1 MNHSTHVFPAIPTQ
15 LTGQALVSHAGLSVL
30 TSFLN
35 ALDFRQ
41 LCEDGFSQF
50 VPTTATHRPGKILGA
65 LTLSLVAGGEQA
77 SDIDQLRAAP
87 DMFGSVASDATV
99 SRFMNRI
106 KEQPEAFEHGFA
118 TMTRHLRTKVWAA
131 AGPRNPA
138 RLATPANPLI
148 IDIDA
153 SLVHV
158 HSEKESSAGTYKGGY
173 GFSPMIAMAD
183 YGKTNGTGE
192 VLAVHLR
199 PGNRGANCAK
209 SHIEVLNQALA
220 QLPDD
225 FYDEHG
231 KLTGKK
237 ILVRTDSA
245 GSSREFLHYLD
256 SLGIQFSTSYS
267 LPVIKE
273 RFVRWIDEKKYWEP
287 ALDADGDLR
296 DDAWVIDA
304 SKVLELKDYPAG
316 TRIYLR
322 AEPLHPGAKANLFDT
337 DGNRVTAFL
346 TNAPRFNV
354 AFLDARHRARGRCEN
369 RIKTLKSA
377 GLGKLP
383 YWSFAANQAWANL
396 AMFAL
401 NLVSWLQLAV
411 LPGGHEASVW
421 DVKRWRYRLFSMA
434 GKVVS
439 GGRQRRLLIPEKAPE
454 ARLLCRLIEGIGVL
468 FQRWRHGELAV

>member
-1 MNHSTHVFPAIPTQ
+1 MNHSTHVSPALPTQ
-15 LTGQALVSHAGLSVL
+15 LTGQALVPRAGLSVL
-30 TSFLN
+30 TNFLN
-35 ALDFRQ
+35 AVDFRR
-41 LCEDGFSQF
+41 LCENRFSQF
-50 VPTTATHRPGKILGA
+50 VPATATHRPGKILGNLA
-65 LTLSLVAGGEQA
+65 LSLAAGGQQA
-77 SDIDQLRAAP
+77 TDIDQLRAAP
-87 DMFGSVASDATV
+87 ELFGPVASDATI
-99 SRFMNRI
+99 SRFMRRI
-106 KEQPEAFEHGFA
+106 KEQPEAFAYGFA
-118 TMTRHLRTKVWAA
+118 TMTRSLRSKVWAA

-138 RLATPANPLI
+138 RLATPANPLV

-158 HSEKESSAGTYKGGY
+158 HSDKENSAGTYKGGY

-199 PGNRGANCAK
+199 PGNRGANSAA
-209 SHIEVLNQALA
+209 SHIEVLSQALA

-231 KLTGKK
+231 NLYGEK

-245 GSSREFLHYLD
+245 GSSREFLHHLD

-273 RFVRWIDEKKYWEP
+273 RFIRWIDEKKYWEP
-287 ALDADGDLR
+287 ALTADGDQR

-304 SKVLELKDYPAG
+304 SKVIELKDYPPG
-316 TRIYLR
+316 TRIHLR
-322 AEPLHPGAKANLFDT
+322 AEPLHPGAKATLFDT

-346 TNAPRFNV
+346 TNSPRFNV

-369 RIKTLKSA
+369 RVKTLKSA
-377 GLGKLP
+377 GLEKLP
-383 YWSFAANQAWANL
+383 YWSFVANQVWADL

-411 LPGGHEASVW
+411 LPGGHDASVW

-439 GGRQRRLLIPEKAPE
+439 GGPQRRLLIPESAPE
-454 ARLLCRLIEGIGVL
+454 AQLLCQLNEGIGTL
-468 FQRWRHGELAV
+468 FQRWRHSELAA

>member
-1 MNHSTHVFPAIPTQ
+1 MNHSTHVFPALSTQ
-15 LTGQALVSHAGLSVL
+15 LTGQSLVSHTGLSVL

-35 ALDFRQ
+35 ALDFRS
-41 LCEDGFSQF
+41 LCEDRFSQF
-50 VPTTATHRPGKILGA
+50 VPATATDRPGKILGA
-65 LTLSLVAGGEQA
+65 LALSLAAGGEQA
-77 SDIDQLRAAP
+77 TDIDQLRTAP
-87 DMFGSVASDATV
+87 ELFGSVASDATV
-99 SRFMNRI
+99 SRFMGRI
-106 KEQPEAFEHGFA
+106 KEQPEAFSYGFA
-118 TMTRHLRTKVWAA
+118 TMTRRLRSKVWNA

-138 RLATPANPLI
+138 RLATAANPLI

-183 YGKTNGTGE
+183 YGKAHGTGE
-192 VLAVHLR
+192 VLAVQLR
-199 PGNRGANCAK
+199 PGNRGANSAT
-209 SHIEVLNQALA
+209 SHIEVLGQALA

-231 KLTGKK
+231 NLRGEK

-245 GSSREFLHYLD
+245 GSSREFLHHLH
-256 SLGIQFSTSYS
+256 SLGLQFSTSYS
-267 LPVIKE
+267 LPVLKE
-273 RFVRWIDEKKYWEP
+273 RFIRWIDQKKYWEP
-287 ALDADGDLR
+287 ALDANGDQR
-296 DDAWVIDA
+296 DDAWVVDA
-304 SKVLELKDYPAG
+304 TNVLELRQYPPG

-369 RIKTLKSA
+369 RIKTLKNA

-383 YWSFAANQAWANL
+383 YWSFAANQAWADL
-396 AMFAL
+396 AMFAV
-401 NLVSWLQLAV
+401 NLVSWLQLAA
-411 LPGGHEASVW
+411 LPGGHEAGCW
-421 DVKRWRYRLFSMA
+421 DLKRWRYRLFSMA
-434 GKVVS
+434 GKVVT
-439 GGRQRRLLIPEKAPE
+439 GGRQRRLLIAEKAPE
-454 ARLLCRLIEGIGVL
+454 AQLLCQLQKGIGES
-468 FQRWRHGELAV
+468 FQRWRHGELAA

>member
-1 MNHSTHVFPAIPTQ
+1 MNHSTRVFPALPTQ
-15 LTGQALVSHAGLSVL
+15 LTSQTLVSHAGLSVL
-30 TSFLN
+30 TNFLN
-35 ALDFRQ
+35 ALDFRR
-41 LCEDGFSQF
+41 LCEDRLSQF
-50 VPTTATHRPGKILGA
+50 VPATATHRPGKILGA
-65 LTLSLVAGGEQA
+65 LALSLAAGGQQA
-77 SDIDQLRAAP
+77 ADTDQLRVAP
-87 DMFGSVASDATV
+87 GLFGPVASDATV
-99 SRFMNRI
+99 SRFMSRV
-106 KEQPEAFEHGFA
+106 KDQPEAFAYGFA
-118 TMTRHLRTKVWAA
+118 TMTRNLRSKIWAA

-158 HSEKESSAGTYKGGY
+158 HSDKENSAGTYKGGY

-183 YGKTNGTGE
+183 YGKAHGTGE
-192 VLAVHLR
+192 VLAVQLR
-199 PGNRGANCAK
+199 PGNRGANSAK

-231 KLTGKK
+231 NLYGEK

-273 RFVRWIDEKKYWEP
+273 RFIRWIDEKKYWEP
-287 ALDADGDLR
+287 ALSADGDQR

-304 SKVLELKDYPAG
+304 SKVIELKDYPPG

-322 AEPLHPGAKANLFDT
+322 AEPLHPGAKATLFDT

-346 TNAPRFNV
+346 TNSPRFNV

-369 RIKTLKSA
+369 RIKTLKST

-383 YWSFAANQAWANL
+383 YWSFTANQAWADL
-396 AMFAL
+396 AMLAL
-401 NLVSWLQLAV
+401 NMVSWLQLAA
-411 LPGGHEASVW
+411 LPGGHEAGCW
-421 DVKRWRYRLFSMA
+421 DMKRWRYRLFSMA
-434 GKVVS
+434 GKVVT
-439 GGRQRRLLIPEKAPE
+439 GGRQRRLLIPERAPA
-454 ARLLCRLIEGIGVL
+454 ARLLCQLQEGISTL
-468 FQRWRHGELAV
+468 FQRWRHGELAA

>member
-1 MNHSTHVFPAIPTQ
+1 MNHSTQVFPAIPTQ
-15 LTGQALVSHAGLSVL
+15 LTGQTLVSHAGLSVL

-35 ALDFRQ
+35 ALDFRS
-41 LCEDGFSQF
+41 LCEDRFSQF
-50 VPTTATHRPGKILGA
+50 VPASATHRPGKILGA
-65 LTLSLVAGGEQA
+65 LALSLAAGGEQA
-77 SDIDQLRAAP
+77 TDIDQLRAAP
-87 DMFGSVASDATV
+87 DLFGPVASDATI
-99 SRFMNRI
+99 SRFMGRI
-106 KEQPEAFEHGFA
+106 KEQPEAFSYGFA
-118 TMTRHLRTKVWAA
+118 TMTRSLRSKVWAA

-138 RLATPANPLI
+138 RLATATNPLI

-183 YGKTNGTGE
+183 YGKAHGTGE
-192 VLAVHLR
+192 VLAVQLR
-199 PGNRGANCAK
+199 PGNRGANSAK
-209 SHIEVLNQALA
+209 SHIEVLGQALA

-231 KLTGKK
+231 NLVGEK

-245 GSSREFLHYLD
+245 GSSREFLHHLD

-287 ALDADGDLR
+287 ALTADGQQR

-304 SKVLELKDYPAG
+304 SKVLELKDYPPG

-369 RIKTLKSA
+369 RIKTLKNA

-383 YWSFAANQAWANL
+383 YWSFAANQAWADL
-396 AMFAL
+396 AMFAV
-401 NLVSWLQLAV
+401 NLVAWLQLAV
-411 LPGGHEASVW
+411 LPGGHKASVW
-421 DVKRWRYRLFSMA
+421 DLKRWRYRLFSMA
-434 GKVVS
+434 GKIVS
-439 GGRQRRLLIPEKAPE
+439 GGRQRRLLISARAPE
-454 ARLLCRLIEGIGVL
+454 ARLLRQLNEGVDVL
-468 FQRWRHGELAV
+468 FQRWRHGQLAT

>member
-1 MNHSTHVFPAIPTQ
+1 MNHSTHVFPALPTQ

-41 LCEDGFSQF
+41 LREDRLSQF
-50 VPTTATHRPGKILGA
+50 VPATATHRPGKILGA
-65 LTLSLVAGGEQA
+65 LALSLAAGGEQA
-77 SDIDQLRAAP
+77 TDIDQLRAAP
-87 DMFGSVASDATV
+87 ELFGPVASDATV
-99 SRFMNRI
+99 SRFMGRI
-106 KEQPEAFEHGFA
+106 KDQPEAFAYGFA
-118 TMTRHLRTKVWAA
+118 TMTRSLRSKVWAA
-131 AGPRNPA
+131 SGPRNPA
-138 RLATPANPLI
+138 RLATSANPLI

-158 HSEKESSAGTYKGGY
+158 HSDKENSAGTYKGGY

-192 VLAVHLR
+192 VLAVQLR
-199 PGNRGANCAK
+199 PGNRGANSAK

-231 KLTGKK
+231 NLQAEK

-245 GSSREFLHYLD
+245 GSSREFLHHLQ

-273 RFVRWIDEKKYWEP
+273 RFIRWTDEKKYWEP
-287 ALDADGDLR
+287 ALDVEGDQR

-304 SKVLELKDYPAG
+304 SKVIELKDYPPG

-322 AEPLHPGAKANLFDT
+322 AEPLHPGAKATLFDT

-346 TNAPRFNV
+346 TNSPRFNV
-354 AFLDARHRARGRCEN
+354 AFLDARHRARGRCEI
-369 RIKTLKSA
+369 RIKTLKNT

-383 YWSFAANQAWANL
+383 YWSFASNQAWADL
-396 AMFAL
+396 AMLAV

-411 LPGGHEASVW
+411 LPGGHEAGCW
-421 DVKRWRYRLFSMA
+421 DLKRWRYRLFSMA
-434 GKVVS
+434 GKLVS
-439 GGRQRRLLIPEKAPE
+439 GGRQRRLLIPKNAPE
-454 ARLLCRLIEGIGVL
+454 AQLLFQLQQNIRLL
-468 FQRWRHGELAV
+468 FQRWRHGELAA

>member
-1 MNHSTHVFPAIPTQ
+1 MHHSTHVFPALPTQ
-15 LTGQALVSHAGLSVL
+15 LTGQTLVSHAGLSVL
-30 TSFLN
+30 SNFPN
-35 ALDFRQ
+35 ALDFQRV
-41 LCEDGFSQF
+41 CEDRFSQF
-50 VPTTATHRPGKILGA
+50 APATAAHRPGRILGA
-65 LTLSLVAGGEQA
+65 LALSLAAGGEQA
-77 SDIDQLRAAP
+77 TDIDQLRAAP
-87 DMFGSVASDATV
+87 DLFGTVASDATV
-99 SRFMNRI
+99 SRFMHRI
-106 KEQPEAFEHGFA
+106 KEQPEAFSYGFA
-118 TMTRHLRTKVWAA
+118 TMTRTLRSKAWNA

-138 RLATPANPLI
+138 RLATPADPLI

-158 HSEKESSAGTYKGGY
+158 HSEKEFSAGTYKGGY

-199 PGNRGANCAK
+199 PGNRGANSAK

-225 FYDEHG
+225 FYDERG
-231 KLTGKK
+231 NLRGEK

-273 RFVRWIDEKKYWEP
+273 RFIRWIDEKKYWEP
-287 ALDADGDLR
+287 ALSAGGDQR

-304 SKVLELKDYPAG
+304 SKVIELKDYPAG

-322 AEPLHPGAKANLFDT
+322 AEPLHPGAKATLFDT

-346 TNAPRFNV
+346 TNSPRFNV
-354 AFLDARHRARGRCEN
+354 AFLDARHRAGGRCEN
-369 RIKTLKSA
+369 RIKTLKST

-383 YWSFAANQAWANL
+383 YWSFAANQAWAGL

-401 NLVSWLQLAV
+401 NLVSWLQLAA

-454 ARLLCRLIEGIGVL
+454 ARLLCQLHEGIGAL
-468 FQRWRHGELAV
+468 FQRWRHGELAA

>member
-1 MNHSTHVFPAIPTQ
+1 MNHSTHVFPALSTQ
-15 LTGQALVSHAGLSVL
+15 LTGQSLVSHAGLSVL

-35 ALDFRQ
+35 ALDFRS
-41 LCEDGFSQF
+41 LCEDRFSQF
-50 VPTTATHRPGKILGA
+50 VPATATHRPGKILGA
-65 LTLSLVAGGEQA
+65 LALSLAAGGEQA
-77 SDIDQLRAAP
+77 TEIDQLRAAP
-87 DMFGSVASDATV
+87 DLFGLVASDATV
-99 SRFMNRI
+99 SRFMHRV
-106 KEQPEAFEHGFA
+106 KDHQEAFAYGFA
-118 TMTRHLRTKVWAA
+118 TMTRTLRSKVWAA

-138 RLATPANPLI
+138 RLATPANPLT

-153 SLVHV
+153 SLVRV

-192 VLAVHLR
+192 VLAVQLR
-199 PGNRGANCAK
+199 PGNRGANSAA

-231 KLTGKK
+231 NLYGEK

-256 SLGIQFSTSYS
+256 SLRIQFSTSYS

-273 RFVRWIDEKKYWEP
+273 RFIRWIDEKKSWEP
-287 ALDADGDLR
+287 ALTADGQER

-304 SKVLELKDYPAG
+304 SKVIELKDYPPG
-316 TRIYLR
+316 SRIYLR

-346 TNAPRFNV
+346 TNSPRFNV
-354 AFLDARHRARGRCEN
+354 AFLDARHRARGLCEN
-369 RIKTLKSA
+369 RIKTLKST

-383 YWSFAANQAWANL
+383 YRSFAANQAWADL
-396 AMFAL
+396 AMLAL

-411 LPGGHEASVW
+411 LPGGHDASVW
-421 DVKRWRYRLFSMA
+421 DLKRWRYRLFSMA
-434 GKVVS
+434 GKIVS
-439 GGRQRRLLIPEKAPE
+439 GGRQRRLLIPEKAP
-454 ARLLCRLIEGIGVL
+454 AAQLLCQLQEGIGRL
-468 FQRWRHGELAV
+468 FQRWRHGLLAA

>member
-1 MNHSTHVFPAIPTQ
+1 MHHSTHVFPALPTQ

-30 TSFLN
+30 TNFLN
-35 ALDFRQ
+35 ALDFRR
-41 LCEDGFSQF
+41 LCEDRFSQF
-50 VPTTATHRPGKILGA
+50 VPAAATHRPGKILGA
-65 LTLSLVAGGEQA
+65 LALSLAAGGEQA
-77 SDIDQLRAAP
+77 TDTDQLRAAP
-87 DMFGSVASDATV
+87 ELFGPVASDATV
-99 SRFMNRI
+99 SRFMSRI
-106 KEQPEAFEHGFA
+106 KEQPEAFSYGFA
-118 TMTRHLRTKVWAA
+118 SMTRNLRTKVWAA
-131 AGPRNPA
+131 AGPRNPSQ
-138 RLATPANPLI
+138 LATPADPLI

-158 HSEKESSAGTYKGGY
+158 HSDKEGSAGTYKGGY

-183 YGKTNGTGE
+183 YGKANGTGE
-192 VLAVHLR
+192 VLAVQLR
-199 PGNRGANCAK
+199 PGNRGANSAA
-209 SHIEVLNQALA
+209 SHIEVLSQALA

-231 KLTGKK
+231 NLYGEKV
-237 ILVRTDSA
+237 LVRTDSA
-245 GSSREFLHYLD
+245 GSSREFVHHMD

-273 RFVRWIDEKKYWEP
+273 RFIRWIDEKKYWEP
-287 ALDADGDLR
+287 ALDADGGQR

-304 SKVLELKDYPAG
+304 SKVIELKDYPPG

-322 AEPLHPGAKANLFDT
+322 AEPLHPGAKATLFDT

-369 RIKTLKSA
+369 RIKTLKNA

-383 YWSFAANQAWANL
+383 YWSFAANQAWADL

-401 NLVSWLQLAV
+401 NLVSWLQMAV
-411 LPGGHEASVW
+411 LPGGHDASVW

-434 GKVVS
+434 GKVVT
-439 GGRQRRLLIPEKAPE
+439 GGRQRRLLIPESAPE
-454 ARLLCRLIEGIGVL
+454 AQLLCQLNEGIGEL
-468 FQRWRHGELAV
+468 FQRWRHGELTA

>member
-1 MNHSTHVFPAIPTQ
+1 MHHSTHVFPALPTQ
-15 LTGQALVSHAGLSVL
+15 LTSQALVSHAGLSVL
-30 TSFLN
+30 SNFLN
-35 ALDFRQ
+35 ALDFLRV
-41 LCEDGFSQF
+41 CEDRFSQF
-50 VPTTATHRPGKILGA
+50 VPATATHRPGRILGA
-65 LTLSLVAGGEQA
+65 LALSLAAGGEQA
-77 SDIDQLRAAP
+77 TDIDQLRACSEL
-87 DMFGSVASDATV
+87 FGPVASDATV
-99 SRFMNRI
+99 SRFMHRV
-106 KEQPEAFEHGFA
+106 KEQPEAFGYGFA
-118 TMTRHLRTKVWAA
+118 TMTRTLRSKVWTA

-138 RLATPANPLI
+138 QHATANNPLI

-158 HSEKESSAGTYKGGY
+158 HSDKEHSAGTYKGGY
-173 GFSPMIAMAD
+173 GFSPMIAMAG
-183 YGKTNGTGE
+183 YGKPNGTGE

-199 PGNRGANCAK
+199 PGNKGANSAA
-209 SHIEVLNQALA
+209 SHIEVLTQSLA

-231 KLTGKK
+231 NLIGEK

-245 GSSREFLHYLD
+245 GSSREFLHHLD

-267 LPVIKE
+267 LPVVKE
-273 RFVRWIDEKKYWEP
+273 RFIRWIDEKKYWEP
-287 ALDADGDLR
+287 ALDADGVQR
-296 DDAWVIDA
+296 DNAWVIDA
-304 SKVLELKDYPAG
+304 SKVIELKDYPPG
-316 TRIYLR
+316 TRIYVR

-383 YWSFAANQAWANL
+383 YWSFAANQAWADL
-396 AMFAL
+396 AMLAL

-411 LPGGHEASVW
+411 LPSGHEASCW

-434 GKVVS
+434 GKIVS
-439 GGRQRRLLIPEKAPE
+439 GGRQRRLLIPRSAPE
-454 ARLLCRLIEGIGVL
+454 AGLLCQLQERLGVL
-468 FQRWRHGELAV
+468 FQRWRHGELVA